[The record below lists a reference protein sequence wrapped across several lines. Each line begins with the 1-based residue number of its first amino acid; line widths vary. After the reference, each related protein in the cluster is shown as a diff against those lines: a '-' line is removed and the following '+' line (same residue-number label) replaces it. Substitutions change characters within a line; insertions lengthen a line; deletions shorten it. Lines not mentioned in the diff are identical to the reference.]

1 MNGDDRSI
9 PLYVDLDGCLLRT
22 DTLWESFAAALRANP
37 VAGLFALF
45 TLLQGRAAL
54 KRRLAAIGQAD
65 VASMPRNERFVGWL
79 RAQRARGRRVV
90 LATAADSALAVQAAQ
105 VAQVAQS
112 GEAVQ
117 SGEATPDSREDALF
131 DAVLSSDGARNLK
144 GPNKLAA
151 IRDHAGDAP
160 FDYCGNGPEDVAI
173 FAQARRAIVVGASPR
188 VLAAARRESN
198 VSEVFDARSPWPARA
213 RALLRAMRPHQWL
226 KNLLVLVPLLTS
238 FRVGEMPA
246 FFDAALAF
254 VSFSLAA
261 SSGYLLNDLLDLSAD
276 RRHPRKRLRPFAAG
290 ELSVRSGF
298 AAAALLFVAS
308 IALAFAV
315 GNTFVGWVLAY
326 LAMTGAYSGFAK
338 RVALLDVA
346 ALAGLYTVRVLA
358 GGAAIGV
365 EVSFWLLA
373 FSVFLF
379 FSLALVK
386 RCGEIVAQLE
396 RDEATGGGR
405 GYRVRDLPV
414 LQALGIGASFAAL
427 VVLALYVQTPEVT
440 QRYASPQLLWLML
453 VGLLILLGRMWL
465 STARGEMHDDP
476 LVYAIEDRAS
486 RWTVGALLVLFA
498 AAATLRLPF

>member
-37 VAGLFALF
+37 FAGLLALF
-45 TLLQGRAAL
+45 ALLQGRAAL
-54 KRRLAAIGQAD
+54 KRRLAAIGQTD
-65 VASMPRNERFVGWL
+65 VATMPRNERFVGWL
-79 RAQRARGRRVV
+79 RGQRARGRRVV
-90 LATAADSALAVQAAQ
+90 LATAADAALAAEAAQAAQ
-105 VAQVAQS
+105 DA
-112 GEAVQ
+112 EAVETAR
-117 SGEATPDSREDALF
+117 GDPVDPLF
-131 DAVLSSDGARNLK
+131 DAVLASDGRRNLK

-151 IRDHAGDAP
+151 IREHAGDAP

-188 VLAAARRESN
+188 VLAAARREST
-198 VSEVFDARSPWPARA
+198 VLEVFDARPPWPARA
-213 RALLRAMRPHQWL
+213 RAFLRAMRPHQWL

-238 FRVGEMPA
+238 FRVDEMPA
-246 FFDAALAF
+246 LLDAALAF

-298 AAAALLFVAS
+298 AAAALLFVVS
-308 IALAFAV
+308 IAIAFAV
-315 GNTFVGWVLAY
+315 GNTFIGWVLAY
-326 LAMTGAYSGFAK
+326 LVMTGAYSGFAK
-338 RVALLDVA
+338 RIALLDVA

-396 RDEATGGGR
+396 RDEATVGGR
-405 GYRVRDLPV
+405 GYRVGDLPV
-414 LQALGIGASFAAL
+414 LQALGIAASFAAL
-427 VVLALYVQTPEVT
+427 VVLALYVQTSEVT
-440 QRYASPQLLWLML
+440 ERYASPQLLWLML

-476 LVYAIEDRAS
+476 LVHAIEDRAS
-486 RWTVGALLVLFA
+486 RWIVGALLVLFA